1 MKELPIDVL
10 EVHYLT
16 PLPGSEDH
24 QKLYRAGT
32 WMDPDLNKYDLHHI
46 TCEHPRM
53 SKQKWPTLTAS
64 RGSDITLTNTA
75 KRACGAPPRFAHLQT
90 S

>member
-1 MKELPIDVL
+1 MPQVAELHRQMLASGFPFDTAESGLNDLDVIMKELPIDVF
-10 EVHYLT
+10 EVHCLT

-53 SKQKWPTLTAS
+53 SKPE
-64 RGSDITLTNTA
+64 
-75 KRACGAPPRFAHLQT
+75 
-90 S
+90 